1 MKSAT
6 FLNYVYGFGIILMLY
21 FLLNE
26 ILAFRLRFHS
36 LDAVIP
42 SLERKI
48 TGPVVRT
55 TFQAVESEKRD
66 MSPNLVE
73 AISNW
78 VRDDAYPP
86 IGHISQPYDTEDIP
100 QPTVSDVGW
109 WGGDQE

>member
-1 MKSAT
+1 MKSST
-6 FLNYVYGFGIILMLY
+6 FLNYVYGFGIIVMLY

-36 LDAVIP
+36 LDAIIP
-42 SLERKI
+42 SLEKKI
-48 TGPVVRT
+48 SGPVVPS
-55 TFQAVESEKRD
+55 FHPMEAEKRET
-66 MSPNLVE
+66 SPNLVE

-86 IGHISQPYDTEDIP
+86 IKPIDQPYDTEGFP
-100 QPTVSDVGW
+100 EPTVSEVGW

>member
-6 FLNYVYGFGIILMLY
+6 ILNYIYGFGIILFLY
-21 FLLNE
+21 FLFNE
-26 ILAFRLRFHS
+26 IAAFRLRFHS

-42 SLERKI
+42 SLEQKR
-48 TGPVVRT
+48 TGPVAP
-55 TFQAVESEKRD
+55 TFHAVESEQRD
-66 MSPNLVE
+66 MSPNLAE

-86 IGHISQPYDTEDIP
+86 IGRISQPYDNETLP
-100 QPTVSDVGW
+100 SPTVADVGW